1 MLREPLTDL
10 AADRRREVLAIVVLM
25 NFGLAF
31 GVAVAIDV
39 DATIRT
45 SVFLAAFAA
54 FVVAEYVAACR
65 WCAPRVR
72 SLGYWIGSG

>member
-10 AADRRREVLAIVVLM
+10 AADRRQEVLAIVVLV

-31 GVAVAIDV
+31 ALATTID
-39 DATIRT
+39 AETTIRAIA
-45 SVFLAAFAA
+45 FLVSFAA
-54 FVVAEYVAACR
+54 IAAVEYVAACR

-72 SLGYWIGSG
+72 SLRYWTG